1 VLTLNPSATEPLAAD
16 ELAIKD
22 YSENT
27 GVYDALVDA
36 GIVHPAHRFIRQ
48 GFVERV
54 PVVRLVDASAL
65 RELPQ

>member
-1 VLTLNPSATEPLAAD
+1 
-16 ELAIKD
+16 
-22 YSENT
+22 
-27 GVYDALVDA
+27 
-36 GIVHPAHRFIRQ
+36 VHPAHRFIRQ